1 MSFKKKVFKK
11 KLTKKEAEKET
22 QSGRVVLVLLVVSTG
37 LTLAFYL
44 SSFLPAFW
52 QKITTPR
59 VVKLNGNQ
67 GEPPPAPLE
76 PTMAPTPW
84 QKNLE
89 EKLTSLVNQQNGFY
103 GVYLSEVD
111 SQNSLGVNYQESFP
125 GASLMKLPAIIAAYQ
140 EAERKQFD
148 LTAEYRLKEEDKLPG
163 NGSIYLQPEGTI
175 YTYRSL
181 AKLAVEQSDNTAINV
196 IAKAIGEDKIQK
208 TIDLLGLAKTNYRL
222 KQTTPE
228 DMGQL
233 LLALHQSQAL
243 TAAHSQEIIGFL
255 INTIFNDQIP
265 AFLPDNLTV
274 AHKIGLD
281 ENLLH
286 DAAIIFTDWGDF
298 VLVIMSQGDPQDQAQ
313 KTLEEI
319 TRMVW
324 ETIKV
329 GNW

>member
-1 MSFKKKVFKK
+1 MSFKKEVFKK
-11 KLTKKEAEKET
+11 KLTKKETEKET

-37 LTLAFYL
+37 LALVFYL

-59 VVKLNGNQ
+59 VVKLNDNQ
-67 GEPPPAPLE
+67 GETPPASLE

-89 EKLTSLVNQQNGFY
+89 KKLTSLVNQQNGAY
-103 GVYLSEVD
+103 GVYLSEID
-111 SQNSLGVNYQESFP
+111 SQSFLGVNYQESFP
-125 GASLMKLPAIIAAYQ
+125 GASLMKLPVIIAAYQ

-163 NGSIYLQPEGTI
+163 NGSVHLQPEGTI
-175 YTYRSL
+175 YTYRAL
-181 AKLAVEQSDNTAINV
+181 AKLAVEQSDNTAISV
-196 IAKAIGEDKIQK
+196 IAKTIGEDKIQK

-233 LLALHQSQAL
+233 LLALHQGQAL

-265 AFLPDNLTV
+265 AFLSDNLTV

-286 DAAIIFTDWGDF
+286 DAAIIFTDTGDF

-319 TRMVW
+319 TKMVW
-324 ETIKV
+324 EEITE
-329 GNW
+329 